1 MKSIYKFLMLAVIVT
16 GAVSCEDSDLIIDE
30 VYDTVDTETGAI
42 VRTVEAPLDLVTGT
56 GDNNSI
62 DFVWE
67 IQQGNGSIQ
76 PDFKELRVLVRTWQD
91 QDLIDP
97 LVDGNGN
104 PIPEAVY
111 AVIPAS
117 AFEIGENGLPRIAFS
132 IPTADLVAWMPEDAV
147 YTVPSFVNTR
157 LELEMNDGT
166 VFDDS
171 KVGATIAGIYFSSP
185 YSYRTIFINDF

>member
-1 MKSIYKFLMLAVIVT
+1 MLAVIAI
-16 GAVSCEDSDLIIDE
+16 GAASCEDSDLIIDE
-30 VYDTVDTETGAI
+30 IYDTVDTESGAI
-42 VRTVEAPLDLVTGT
+42 VRTVEAPVDLVTLS

-67 IQQGNGSIQ
+67 VQQGNGSVQ
-76 PDFKELRVLVRTWQD
+76 PDFKELRVLVRLWQD

-97 LVDGNGN
+97 LVDANGN
-104 PIPEAVY
+104 PIPEAIY
-111 AVIPAS
+111 ATLPAS
-117 AFEIGENGLPRIAFS
+117 AWEIGQNGLPRIAFS
-132 IPTADLVAWMPEDAV
+132 IPTAELVAWMPEGTE

-166 VFDDS
+166 VWDDS

-185 YSYRTIFINDF
+185 LSYRTIFINN

>member
-30 VYDTVDTETGAI
+30 LYDGVDTESGAI
-42 VRTVEAPLDLVTGT
+42 VRTVEAPVDLVTVS

-67 IQQGNGSIQ
+67 VQQGNGSAQ
-76 PDFKELRVLVRTWQD
+76 PDFKEVRVLLRLWQD

-97 LVDGNGN
+97 LEDSNGN

-111 AVIPAS
+111 ATLPADMW
-117 AFEIGENGLPRIAFS
+117 EIGENGLPRIAFS
-132 IPTADLVAWMPEDAV
+132 IPTADLVAWMPEDTQF
-147 YTVPSFVNTR
+147 TVPSFINTR
-157 LELEMNDGT
+157 LELEMNDGF
-166 VFDDS
+166 VWDDT

-185 YSYRTIFINDF
+185 LSYRTIFINN

>member
-30 VYDTVDTETGAI
+30 LYDGVDTESGAI
-42 VRTVEAPLDLVTGT
+42 VRTVEAPVDLVTVS

-67 IQQGNGSIQ
+67 IQQGNGSFQ
-76 PDFKELRVLVRTWQD
+76 PDFKELRVLVRLWQD

-97 LVDGNGN
+97 IVDGNGN

-111 AVIPAS
+111 VTLPAS
-117 AFEIGENGLPRIAFS
+117 AFEIGQNGLPRIAFS
-132 IPTADLVAWMPEDAV
+132 IPTAELLEWLPEGAV
-147 YTVPSFVNTR
+147 LTVPSFVNTR

-166 VFDDS
+166 VIDDT
-171 KVGATIAGIYFSSP
+171 KVGATIAGIYFASP
-185 YSYRTIFINDF
+185 YSYRTIFINN